1 MTIYQMDKI
10 SLKLN
15 LRYKSLQEGFEW
27 NDIPPFA
34 VITGVNGVGKTQL
47 LEVIKGRSERPDNR
61 GVIPQIDR
69 EITSSRGPEN
79 LIFSENTTQRGLSL
93 NGLIEYVKNGEQR
106 LVTLRNLD
114 QQINVLQNYIN
125 NTQYQQSQTSD
136 NVERLQLE
144 NNIQSWKEQIRNFH
158 NQKLN
163 VNIYAYDE
171 ELKRIACK
179 LDKKVEEL
187 SEDEIRQFAI
197 DNFESLTNVDELT
210 RFVANEN
217 LRYMRRV
224 TYLSETHQREEEDV
238 LVAQERPFQTINRLF
253 RQYGF
258 DYFDMLNPFPYDG
271 KLNGEI
277 RFQGKEGEIVDY
289 DSLSSGEQAIVK
301 FVIWSYGQDFRGNRL
316 NTMVLDEPDAHLH
329 PSMCKM
335 MVEIFSEMSAKKE
348 IGGGG
353 IRIIIT
359 THSPSTVAFTP
370 EGSLFVMQRE
380 ADNKRVIRQTT
391 TEDAVEILS
400 DGIFTFSRAMSNFT
414 LLSSS
419 PKQNLV
425 FVEGKTD
432 VKHFTKAMQVLGYDL
447 DVEFFDMHD
456 ATTLSNFIS
465 CAPARLFNKKSLI
478 ALFDCDRE
486 GNKGYKGNDCDIAGA
501 KVVTSEQSEGRS
513 FCIKILPPDG
523 LEHYC
528 PVEYLYSKDV
538 LVNNNVLTKRNYNEF
553 TNLIG
558 YSTPEES
565 NKLSEEYKNETSLR
579 PFKVN
584 DDRKNTFSETVQQ
597 ISNPALFEGF
607 RHTIELIAAI
617 ISRNA

>member
-1 MTIYQMDKI
+1 MNKI
-10 SLKLN
+10 SLKLTT
-15 LRYKSLQEGFEW
+15 RYKSLQEGFEW
-27 NDIPPFA
+27 KDIPAFA

-61 GVIPQIDR
+61 GIIPQIVR
-69 EITSSRGPEN
+69 EITSSNGPEN
-79 LIFSENTTQRGLSL
+79 LIFSENTTQRGLTL
-93 NGLIEYVKNGEQR
+93 NGLIEYVKSGEQR

-114 QQINVLQNYIN
+114 QQIGALQTYIN
-125 NTQYQQSQTSD
+125 NNQHQLSQITD
-136 NVERLQLE
+136 KIAILQIE
-144 NNIQSWKEQIRNFH
+144 SNIRSWREQIWNLRK
-158 NQKLN
+158 QKLN

-171 ELKRIACK
+171 ELKRIARELEK
-179 LDKKVEEL
+179 EVEEL
-187 SEDEIRQFAI
+187 TEDEIRQFAI

-210 RFVANEN
+210 RFIANEN
-217 LRYMRRV
+217 MRYMRRV
-224 TYLSETHQREEEDV
+224 TYLSETHQREEEDM

-258 DYFDMLNPFPYDG
+258 DYFDMLNPFPHDG

-277 RFQGKEGEIVDY
+277 RFKGKGGEEVNY
-289 DSLSSGEQAIVK
+289 NSLSSGEQAIVQ

-335 MVEIFSEMSAKKE
+335 MVEIFSEMSAKKDF
-348 IGGGG
+348 GGGG

-380 ADNKRVIRQTT
+380 ADNKRVIIPTT
-391 TEDAVEILS
+391 TENAVEILS

-432 VKHFTKAMQVLGYDL
+432 VKHFTRAMQVLGYNL

-456 ATTLSNFIS
+456 ASTLSSFIS

-478 ALFDCDRE
+478 ALYDCDKE
-486 GNKGYKGNDCDIAGA
+486 GEKGYNKGRDYNIAGV
-501 KVVTSEQSEGRS
+501 KVVTSEQCEGKS
-513 FCIKILPPDG
+513 FCIKILPPAG
-523 LEHYC
+523 LEKYC

-538 LVNNNVLTKRNYNEF
+538 LDSNHVLTKRNF
-553 TNLIG
+553 TEYINLMG
-558 YSTPEES
+558 LSTSEDA
-565 NKLSEEYKNETSLR
+565 KALSEEYDNESTLR

-584 DDRKNTFSETVQQ
+584 DDRKNAFSETVQQ
-597 ISNPALFEGF
+597 ISDPTVFEGY
-607 RHTIELIAAI
+607 RPTLDLIDAI
-617 ISRNA
+617 LSR

>member
-1 MTIYQMDKI
+1 MDKI
-10 SLKLN
+10 SLKLTS
-15 LRYKSLQEGFEW
+15 RYKSLQEGFEW
-27 NDIPPFA
+27 NEIPSFA

-47 LEVIKGRSERPDNR
+47 LEVIKGRGERTDNR
-61 GVIPQIDR
+61 GRATQIVR

-79 LIFSENTTQRGLSL
+79 LIFSENTSQRGLSL
-93 NGLIEYVKNGEQR
+93 NGLIEYVQNADQR
-106 LVTLRNLD
+106 LLVIRNLD
-114 QQINVLQNYIN
+114 NDIRNCRNNINIWRQQH
-125 NTQYQQSQTSD
+125 SQATD
-136 NVERLQLE
+136 KVEKLQLE
-144 NNIQSWKEQIRNFH
+144 NSIRSHEEQIRNYQ

-171 ELKRIACK
+171 ELKRIGRM

-187 SEDEIRQFAI
+187 SEDEIRQNAI
-197 DNFESLTNVDELT
+197 DNFESLTTVDELT
-210 RFVANEN
+210 RFIANEN
-217 LRYMRRV
+217 MRYMRRV
-224 TYLSETHQREEEDV
+224 TYLSETHQRKEEDM
-238 LVAQERPFQTINRLF
+238 LVAQERPYQTINRLF

-258 DYFDMLNPFPYDG
+258 DYFNMLNPFPHDG

-277 RFQGKEGEIVDY
+277 RFQGKEDEIVDY
-289 DSLSSGEQAIVK
+289 YSLSSGEQAIVQ

-391 TEDAVEILS
+391 SENAVDILS

-414 LLSSS
+414 QLSSS
-419 PKQNLV
+419 TKHNLV

-432 VKHFTKAMQVLGYDL
+432 VKHYTKAIQVLGYDL
-447 DVEFFDMHD
+447 DVQFFDMHD
-456 ATTLSNFIS
+456 ASTLSSFIS

-478 ALFDCDRE
+478 AIFDCDKE
-486 GNKGYKGNDCDIAGA
+486 GDDGYNKGKDCDIARV
-501 KVVTSEQSEGRS
+501 KVVTSEQCEGKS
-513 FCIKILPPDG
+513 FRIKILPPTG
-523 LEHYC
+523 LEKYC
-528 PVEYLYSKDV
+528 PVEFLYPKEV
-538 LVNNNVLTKRNYNEF
+538 LVENNVITKRNIKEF

-558 YSTPEES
+558 FSSTEEM
-565 NKLSEEYKNETSLR
+565 NELSDEFDNETSLR

-584 DDRKNTFSETVQQ
+584 DDRKNTFSETVQH
-597 ISNPALFEGF
+597 ISDPAVFEGF
-607 RHTIELIAAI
+607 RPTIELIFAV
-617 ISRNA
+617 ISR

>member
-1 MTIYQMDKI
+1 MDNI
-10 SLKLN
+10 SLKLTY
-15 LRYKSLQEGFEW
+15 RYKSLQEGFEW
-27 NDIPPFA
+27 KDIPPFA

-47 LEVIKGRSERPDNR
+47 LEVVKGRSERTDNR
-61 GVIPQIDR
+61 GRAIQIVR
-69 EITSSRGPEN
+69 EIASSRGPEN
-79 LIFSENTTQRGLSL
+79 LIFSENTSQRGLSL
-93 NGLIEYVKNGEQR
+93 NGLIEYVQNADQR
-106 LVTLRNLD
+106 LLVIRNLD
-114 QQINVLQNYIN
+114 NDIRNCRNNIN
-125 NTQYQQSQTSD
+125 NWRQQYSQATD
-136 NVERLQLE
+136 KVEKLQLE
-144 NNIQSWKEQIRNFH
+144 NSIKSHEEQIRNYQ

-171 ELKRIACK
+171 ELKRIARK
-179 LDKKVEEL
+179 LEKKVEEL
-187 SEDEIRQFAI
+187 TEDEIRQFAI
-197 DNFESLTNVDELT
+197 DNFESLTTVDELT
-210 RFVANEN
+210 RFLSNEN
-217 LRYMRRV
+217 LRYMRRI
-224 TYLSETHQREEEDV
+224 TYLVETHRREEADM
-238 LVAQERPFQTINRLF
+238 LAAQERPYQTINRIF

-258 DYFDMLNPFPYDG
+258 DYFDMLNPFPNNG

-277 RFQGKEGEIVDY
+277 RFKGKEGEEVDY
-289 DSLSSGEQAIVK
+289 NSLSSGEQVIVQ

-348 IGGGG
+348 VGGGG

-391 TEDAVEILS
+391 TENAVEILS

-419 PKQNLV
+419 SKQNLV

-432 VKHFTKAMQVLGYDL
+432 VKHFTRAMQVLGYNL
-447 DVEFFDMHD
+447 DVDFFDMHN
-456 ATTLSNFIS
+456 ASSLSSFIS

-478 ALFDCDRE
+478 ALYDCDKE
-486 GNKGYKGNDCDIAGA
+486 GDKGYNKGRDCDISGV
-501 KVVTSEQSEGRS
+501 KVVTSEQCEGKS
-513 FCIKILPPDG
+513 FCIKILPPAG
-523 LEHYC
+523 LEKYC

-538 LVNNNVLTKRNYNEF
+538 LDSNHVLTKRNF
-553 TNLIG
+553 TEYINLMG
-558 YSTPEES
+558 LLTSEDAKT
-565 NKLSEEYKNETSLR
+565 LSEEYDNESTLR

-597 ISNPALFEGF
+597 ISDPSVFEGF
-607 RHTIELIAAI
+607 RPTIDLIDAI
-617 ISRNA
+617 ISR

>member
-1 MTIYQMDKI
+1 MNKI
-10 SLKLN
+10 SLKLTT
-15 LRYKSLQEGFEW
+15 RYKSLQEGFEW
-27 NDIPPFA
+27 KDIPTFA

-61 GVIPQIDR
+61 GIIPQIVR
-69 EITSSRGPEN
+69 EITSSNGPEN
-79 LIFSENTTQRGLSL
+79 LIFSENTTQRGLTL
-93 NGLIEYVKNGEQR
+93 NGLIEYVKSGEQR

-114 QQINVLQNYIN
+114 QQIGAFQTHIN
-125 NTQYQQSQTSD
+125 NNQHQLSQITD
-136 NVERLQLE
+136 KIAILQIE
-144 NNIQSWKEQIRNFH
+144 SNIRSWREQIWNLRE
-158 NQKLN
+158 QKLN

-171 ELKRIACK
+171 ELKRIARE
-179 LDKKVEEL
+179 LEKKVEEL
-187 SEDEIRQFAI
+187 TEDEIRQFAI

-210 RFVANEN
+210 RFIANEN
-217 LRYMRRV
+217 MRYMRRV
-224 TYLSETHQREEEDV
+224 TYLSETHQREEEDM

-258 DYFDMLNPFPYDG
+258 DYFDMLNPFPHDG

-277 RFQGKEGEIVDY
+277 RFKGKGGEEVDY
-289 DSLSSGEQAIVK
+289 NSLSSGEQAIVQ

-335 MVEIFSEMSAKKE
+335 MVEIFSEMSAKKDV
-348 IGGGG
+348 GGGG

-380 ADNKRVIRQTT
+380 ADNKRVIIPTT
-391 TEDAVEILS
+391 TENAVEILS

-432 VKHFTKAMQVLGYDL
+432 VKHFTRAMQVLGYNL

-456 ATTLSNFIS
+456 ASTLSSFIS

-478 ALFDCDRE
+478 ALYDCDKE
-486 GNKGYKGNDCDIAGA
+486 GEKGYNKGRDFDIAGV
-501 KVVTSEQSEGRS
+501 KVVTSEQCEGKS
-513 FCIKILPPDG
+513 FCIKILPPAG
-523 LEHYC
+523 LEKYC

-538 LVNNNVLTKRNYNEF
+538 LDSNHVLTKRNF
-553 TNLIG
+553 TEYINLMEL
-558 YSTPEES
+558 STSEDA
-565 NKLSEEYKNETSLR
+565 KALSEEYDNESTLR

-584 DDRKNTFSETVQQ
+584 DDRKNAFSETVQQ
-597 ISNPALFEGF
+597 ISDPTVFEGY
-607 RHTIELIAAI
+607 RPTLDLIDAI
-617 ISRNA
+617 LSR

>member
-1 MTIYQMDKI
+1 MNKI
-10 SLKLN
+10 SLKLTT
-15 LRYKSLQEGFEW
+15 RYKSLQEGFEW
-27 NDIPPFA
+27 KDIPTFA

-61 GVIPQIDR
+61 GIIPQIVR
-69 EITSSRGPEN
+69 EITSSNGPEN
-79 LIFSENTTQRGLSL
+79 LIFSENTTQRGLTL
-93 NGLIEYVKNGEQR
+93 NGLIEYVKSGEQR

-114 QQINVLQNYIN
+114 QQIGALQTYIN
-125 NTQYQQSQTSD
+125 NNQHQLSQITD
-136 NVERLQLE
+136 KIAILQIE
-144 NNIQSWKEQIRNFH
+144 SNIRSWREQIWNLRE
-158 NQKLN
+158 QKLN

-171 ELKRIACK
+171 ELKRIARELEK
-179 LDKKVEEL
+179 EVEEL
-187 SEDEIRQFAI
+187 TEDEIRQFAI

-210 RFVANEN
+210 RFIANEN
-217 LRYMRRV
+217 MRYMRRV
-224 TYLSETHQREEEDV
+224 TYLSETHQREEEDM

-258 DYFDMLNPFPYDG
+258 DYFDMLNPFPHDG
-271 KLNGEI
+271 KFNGEI
-277 RFQGKEGEIVDY
+277 RFKGKGGEEVDY
-289 DSLSSGEQAIVK
+289 NSLSSGEQAIVQ

-335 MVEIFSEMSAKKE
+335 MVEIFSEMSAKKDV
-348 IGGGG
+348 GGGG

-380 ADNKRVIRQTT
+380 ADNKRVIIPTT
-391 TEDAVEILS
+391 TENAVEILS

-432 VKHFTKAMQVLGYDL
+432 VKHFTRAMQVLGYNL

-456 ATTLSNFIS
+456 ASTLSSFIS

-478 ALFDCDRE
+478 ALYDCDKE
-486 GNKGYKGNDCDIAGA
+486 GEKGYNKGRDYNIAGV
-501 KVVTSEQSEGRS
+501 KVVTSEQCEGKS
-513 FCIKILPPDG
+513 FCIKILPPAG
-523 LEHYC
+523 LEKYC

-538 LVNNNVLTKRNYNEF
+538 LDSNHVLTKRNF
-553 TNLIG
+553 TEYINLMG
-558 YSTPEES
+558 LSTSEDA
-565 NKLSEEYKNETSLR
+565 KALSEEYDNESTLR

-584 DDRKNTFSETVQQ
+584 DDRKNAFSETVQQ
-597 ISNPALFEGF
+597 ISDPIVFEGY
-607 RHTIELIAAI
+607 RPTLDLIDAI
-617 ISRNA
+617 LSR

>member
-1 MTIYQMDKI
+1 MDKI

-15 LRYKSLQEGFEW
+15 QRYKSLQEGFEW
-27 NDIPPFA
+27 NDIPSFA
-34 VITGVNGVGKTQL
+34 VITGINGVGKTQL
-47 LEVIKGRSERPDNR
+47 LEVIKGRSERTDNR
-61 GVIPQIDR
+61 GRAIQIVR
-69 EITSSRGPEN
+69 EIASSRGPEN
-79 LIFSENTTQRGLSL
+79 LIFSENTSQRGLSL
-93 NGLIEYVKNGEQR
+93 NGLIEYVQNADQR
-106 LVTLRNLD
+106 LLVIRNLD
-114 QQINVLQNYIN
+114 NDIRNCRNNIN
-125 NTQYQQSQTSD
+125 NWRQQYSQATD
-136 NVERLQLE
+136 KVEKLQLE
-144 NNIQSWKEQIRNFH
+144 NSIKSHEEQIRNYQ

-171 ELKRIACK
+171 ELKRIARK
-179 LDKKVEEL
+179 LEKKVEEL
-187 SEDEIRQFAI
+187 TEDEIRQFAI
-197 DNFESLTNVDELT
+197 DNFESLTTVDELT
-210 RFVANEN
+210 RFLSNEN
-217 LRYMRRV
+217 LRYMRRI
-224 TYLSETHQREEEDV
+224 TYLVETHRREEADM
-238 LVAQERPFQTINRLF
+238 LAAQERPYQTINRIF

-258 DYFDMLNPFPYDG
+258 DYFDMLNPFPNNG

-277 RFQGKEGEIVDY
+277 RFKGKEGEEVDY
-289 DSLSSGEQAIVK
+289 NSLSSGEQAIVQ

-348 IGGGG
+348 VGGGG

-391 TEDAVEILS
+391 TENAVEILS

-419 PKQNLV
+419 SKQNLV

-432 VKHFTKAMQVLGYDL
+432 VKHFTRAMQVLGYNL
-447 DVEFFDMHD
+447 DVDFFDMHD
-456 ATTLSNFIS
+456 ASTLSSFIG
-465 CAPARLFNKKSLI
+465 CAPARLFNKKTLI

-486 GNKGYKGNDCDIAGA
+486 GEKGFKGKDCGIDGV
-501 KVVTSEQSEGRS
+501 KEVMSEQCEGKS
-513 FCIKILPPDG
+513 FCIKILPPAG
-523 LEHYC
+523 LKKYC
-528 PVEYLYSKDV
+528 PVEYLYSKEV
-538 LVNNNVLTKRNYNEF
+538 LDNNNVLKKRNINEF

-558 YSTPEES
+558 FSSAEEM
-565 NKLSEEYKNETSLR
+565 NELSEEFKNETTLR

-584 DDRKNTFSETVQQ
+584 EDSKNTFSDAVQH
-597 ISNPALFEGF
+597 ISDPAVFEGF
-607 RHTIELIAAI
+607 RPTIDLIDAI
-617 ISRNA
+617 ISR

>member
-1 MTIYQMDKI
+1 MDNI
-10 SLKLN
+10 SLKLTT
-15 LRYKSLQEGFEW
+15 RYKSLQEGFEW
-27 NDIPPFA
+27 KDIPTFA

-61 GVIPQIDR
+61 GIIPQIVR
-69 EITSSRGPEN
+69 EITSSNGPEN
-79 LIFSENTTQRGLSL
+79 LIFSENTTQRGLTL
-93 NGLIEYVKNGEQR
+93 NGLIEYVKRGEQR

-114 QQINVLQNYIN
+114 QQIGAFQTHIN
-125 NTQYQQSQTSD
+125 NNQHQLSQITD
-136 NVERLQLE
+136 KIAILQIE
-144 NNIQSWKEQIRNFH
+144 SNIRSWREQIWNLRE
-158 NQKLN
+158 QKLN

-171 ELKRIACK
+171 ELKRIARELEK
-179 LDKKVEEL
+179 EVEEL
-187 SEDEIRQFAI
+187 TEDEIRQFAI

-210 RFVANEN
+210 RFIANEN
-217 LRYMRRV
+217 MRYMRRV
-224 TYLSETHQREEEDV
+224 TYLSETHQREEEDM

-258 DYFDMLNPFPYDG
+258 DYFDMLNPFPHDG

-277 RFQGKEGEIVDY
+277 RFKGKGGEEVDY
-289 DSLSSGEQAIVK
+289 NSLSSGEQAIVQ

-335 MVEIFSEMSAKKE
+335 MVEIFSEMSAKKDV
-348 IGGGG
+348 GGGG

-370 EGSLFVMQRE
+370 EGALFVMQRE
-380 ADNKRVIRQTT
+380 ADNKRVIIPTT
-391 TEDAVEILS
+391 TENAVEILS

-432 VKHFTKAMQVLGYDL
+432 VKHFTRAMQVLGYNL

-456 ATTLSNFIS
+456 ASTLSSFIS

-478 ALFDCDRE
+478 ALYDCDKE
-486 GNKGYKGNDCDIAGA
+486 GEKGYNKGRDYDIAGV
-501 KVVTSEQSEGRS
+501 KVVTSEQCEGKS
-513 FCIKILPPDG
+513 FCIKILPPAG
-523 LEHYC
+523 LEKYC

-538 LVNNNVLTKRNYNEF
+538 LDSNHVLTKRNF
-553 TNLIG
+553 TEYINLMG
-558 YSTPEES
+558 LSTSEDA
-565 NKLSEEYKNETSLR
+565 KALSEEYDNESTLR

-584 DDRKNTFSETVQQ
+584 DDRKNAFSETVQQ
-597 ISNPALFEGF
+597 ISDPTVFEGY
-607 RHTIELIAAI
+607 RPTLDLIDAI
-617 ISRNA
+617 ISR

>member
-1 MTIYQMDKI
+1 MNSI
-10 SLKLN
+10 SVKLPT
-15 LRYKSLQEGFEW
+15 RYKSLQPGFEW
-27 NDIPPFA
+27 KDIPSFA

-47 LEVIKGRSERPDNR
+47 LEVIKGRSERTDNR
-61 GVIPQIDR
+61 GRIIQIVR
-69 EITSSRGPEN
+69 EISSSRGPEK
-79 LIFSENTTQRGLSL
+79 LIFSENTSQRGLSL
-93 NGLIEYVKNGEQR
+93 NGLIEYVRNVDQR
-106 LVTLRNLD
+106 LLMIRNLD
-114 QQINVLQNYIN
+114 NDIRNYRNSINSWRQQL
-125 NTQYQQSQTSD
+125 SQVTD
-136 NVERLQLE
+136 KVTRLQLE
-144 NNIQSWKEQIRNFH
+144 NNIRSNEEQIRFF
-158 NQKLN
+158 QDQRLN

-171 ELKRIACK
+171 ELARIGLK
-179 LDKKVEEL
+179 LGKKVEEL
-187 SEDEIRQFAI
+187 TEDEIRQFAI
-197 DNFESLTNVDELT
+197 DNFESLTTVDELT
-210 RFVANEN
+210 RFLTNEN
-217 LRYMRRV
+217 QRYMSRI
-224 TYLSETHQREEEDV
+224 TYLVETHQTEEAN
-238 LVAQERPFQTINRLF
+238 LLAAQERPYQTINRIF

-258 DYFDMLNPFPYDG
+258 DYFDMLNPFPING
-271 KLNGEI
+271 KLKGEI
-277 RFQGKEGEIVDY
+277 RFKGKEGEEVDY
-289 DSLSSGEQAIVK
+289 NSLSSGEQAIVQ

-335 MVEIFSEMSAKKE
+335 MVEIFSEMSSNKE
-348 IGGGG
+348 TGGGG

-380 ADNKRVIRQTT
+380 ADNKRVVRQTT
-391 TEDAVEILS
+391 SEKAVEILS

-432 VKHFTKAMQVLGYDL
+432 VRHFKKAMQVLGYNL

-486 GNKGYKGNDCDIAGA
+486 GNKGYKGDDCGIVGV

-523 LEHYC
+523 LEKYC

-538 LVNNNVLTKRNYNEF
+538 LTNNKVLTKRNINEF

-558 YSTPEES
+558 FQSVDEMK
-565 NKLSEEYKNETSLR
+565 KLSEEFDNETSLR

-584 DDRKNTFSETVQQ
+584 DDRKNSFSEEIQQ
-597 ISNPALFEGF
+597 IDDPEVFMGF
-607 RHTIELIAAI
+607 KETIDLIASI
-617 ISRNA
+617 VSR

>member
-1 MTIYQMDKI
+1 M
-10 SLKLN
+10 
-15 LRYKSLQEGFEW
+15 
-27 NDIPPFA
+27 
-34 VITGVNGVGKTQL
+34 
-47 LEVIKGRSERPDNR
+47 
-61 GVIPQIDR
+61 
-69 EITSSRGPEN
+69 
-79 LIFSENTTQRGLSL
+79 
-93 NGLIEYVKNGEQR
+93 
-106 LVTLRNLD
+106 
-114 QQINVLQNYIN
+114 
-125 NTQYQQSQTSD
+125 
-136 NVERLQLE
+136 
-144 NNIQSWKEQIRNFH
+144 
-158 NQKLN
+158 
-163 VNIYAYDE
+163 
-171 ELKRIACK
+171 
-179 LDKKVEEL
+179 DKKVEEL

-210 RFVANEN
+210 RFIANEN
-217 LRYMRRV
+217 MRYMRRL
-224 TYLSETHQREEEDV
+224 TYLSETHQREEEDM

-289 DSLSSGEQAIVK
+289 NSLSSGEQAIVQ

-335 MVEIFSEMSAKKE
+335 MVEIFSEMSAKKDV
-348 IGGGG
+348 GGGG

-380 ADNKRVIRQTT
+380 ADNKRVIIPTT
-391 TEDAVEILS
+391 TENAVEILS

-432 VKHFTKAMQVLGYDL
+432 VKHFTRAMQVLGYNL

-456 ATTLSNFIS
+456 ASTLSSFIS

-478 ALFDCDRE
+478 ALYDCDKE
-486 GNKGYKGNDCDIAGA
+486 GEKGYNKGRDFDIAGV
-501 KVVTSEQSEGRS
+501 KVVTSEQCEGKS
-513 FCIKILPPDG
+513 FCIKILPPAG
-523 LEHYC
+523 LEKYC

-538 LVNNNVLTKRNYNEF
+538 LDSNHVLTKRNF
-553 TNLIG
+553 TEYINLMG
-558 YSTPEES
+558 LSTSEDA
-565 NKLSEEYKNETSLR
+565 KALSEEYDNESTLR

-584 DDRKNTFSETVQQ
+584 DDRKNAFSETVQQ
-597 ISNPALFEGF
+597 ISDPTVFEGY
-607 RHTIELIAAI
+607 RPTLDLIDAI
-617 ISRNA
+617 LSR

>member
-1 MTIYQMDKI
+1 MT
-10 SLKLN
+10 
-15 LRYKSLQEGFEW
+15 
-27 NDIPPFA
+27 
-34 VITGVNGVGKTQL
+34 
-47 LEVIKGRSERPDNR
+47 
-61 GVIPQIDR
+61 
-69 EITSSRGPEN
+69 
-79 LIFSENTTQRGLSL
+79 
-93 NGLIEYVKNGEQR
+93 
-106 LVTLRNLD
+106 
-114 QQINVLQNYIN
+114 
-125 NTQYQQSQTSD
+125 
-136 NVERLQLE
+136 
-144 NNIQSWKEQIRNFH
+144 
-158 NQKLN
+158 
-163 VNIYAYDE
+163 
-171 ELKRIACK
+171 
-179 LDKKVEEL
+179 
-187 SEDEIRQFAI
+187 EDEIRQFAI
-197 DNFESLTNVDELT
+197 DNFESLTTVDELT
-210 RFVANEN
+210 RFLSNEN
-217 LRYMRRV
+217 QRYMRRI
-224 TYLSETHQREEEDV
+224 TYLIESHRREEADM
-238 LVAQERPFQTINRLF
+238 LAAQERPYQTINRIF

-258 DYFDMLNPFPYDG
+258 DYFDMLNPFPING

-277 RFQGKEGEIVDY
+277 RFKGKEGEEVDY
-289 DSLSSGEQAIVK
+289 NSLSSGEQAIVQ

-380 ADNKRVIRQTT
+380 ADNKRSIRPTT
-391 TEDAVEILS
+391 SKEAVEILS

-419 PKQNLV
+419 HKQNFV

-432 VKHFTKAMQVLGYDL
+432 VKHFTRAMQVLGYNL

-456 ATTLSNFIS
+456 ASTLSSFIS

-478 ALFDCDRE
+478 ALFDCDKE
-486 GNKGYKGNDCDIAGA
+486 GNKGYKGSDCNIVGV

-513 FCIKILPPDG
+513 FCMKILPPVG

-553 TNLIG
+553 TNMIG

-565 NKLSEEYKNETSLR
+565 NQLSEEYKNETSLR

-584 DDRKNTFSETVQQ
+584 DDRKNIFSEAVQK
-597 ISNPALFEGF
+597 ISDPAVFESF
-607 RHTIELIAAI
+607 RPTIELIAAI
-617 ISRNA
+617 VSR

>member
-1 MTIYQMDKI
+1 MDNI
-10 SLKLN
+10 SLKLTY
-15 LRYKSLQEGFEW
+15 RYKSLQEGFEW
-27 NDIPPFA
+27 KNIPPFA

-47 LEVIKGRSERPDNR
+47 LEVVKGRSERTDNR
-61 GVIPQIDR
+61 GRAIQIVR
-69 EITSSRGPEN
+69 EIASSRGPEN
-79 LIFSENTTQRGLSL
+79 LIFSENTSQRGLSL
-93 NGLIEYVKNGEQR
+93 NGLIEYVQNADQR
-106 LVTLRNLD
+106 LLVIRNLD
-114 QQINVLQNYIN
+114 NDIRNCRNNIN
-125 NTQYQQSQTSD
+125 NWRQQYSQATD
-136 NVERLQLE
+136 KVEKLQLE
-144 NNIQSWKEQIRNFH
+144 NSIKSHEEQIRNYQ

-171 ELKRIACK
+171 ELKRIARK
-179 LDKKVEEL
+179 LEKKVEEL
-187 SEDEIRQFAI
+187 TEDEIRQFAI
-197 DNFESLTNVDELT
+197 DNFESLTTVDELT
-210 RFVANEN
+210 RFLLNEN
-217 LRYMRRV
+217 LRYMRRI
-224 TYLSETHQREEEDV
+224 TYLVETHRREEADM
-238 LVAQERPFQTINRLF
+238 LAAQERPYQTINRIF

-258 DYFDMLNPFPYDG
+258 DYFDMLNPFPNNG

-277 RFQGKEGEIVDY
+277 RFKGKEGEEVDY
-289 DSLSSGEQAIVK
+289 NSLSSGEQAIVQ

-348 IGGGG
+348 VGGGG

-391 TEDAVEILS
+391 TENAVEILS

-419 PKQNLV
+419 SKQNLV

-432 VKHFTKAMQVLGYDL
+432 VKHFTRAMQVLGHNL
-447 DVEFFDMHD
+447 DVDFFDMHN
-456 ATTLSNFIS
+456 ASSLSSFIS

-478 ALFDCDRE
+478 ALYDCDKE
-486 GNKGYKGNDCDIAGA
+486 GDKGYNKGRDCDISGV
-501 KVVTSEQSEGRS
+501 KVVTSEQCEGKS
-513 FCIKILPPDG
+513 FCIKILPPAG
-523 LEHYC
+523 LEKYC

-538 LVNNNVLTKRNYNEF
+538 LDSNHVLTKRNF
-553 TNLIG
+553 TEYINLMG
-558 YSTPEES
+558 LSTSEDA
-565 NKLSEEYKNETSLR
+565 KTLSEEYDNESTLR

-597 ISNPALFEGF
+597 ISDPSVFEGF
-607 RHTIELIAAI
+607 RPTIDLIDAI
-617 ISRNA
+617 ISR

>member
-1 MTIYQMDKI
+1 MNKI
-10 SLKLN
+10 SLKLSS
-15 LRYKSLQEGFEW
+15 RYKSLQQGFEW
-27 NDIPPFA
+27 NDIPAFA

-47 LEVIKGRSERPDNR
+47 LEVIKGWSERPDSR
-61 GVIPQIDR
+61 GVIPQIVR
-69 EITSSRGPEN
+69 EITSYSGPEN

-93 NGLIEYVKNGEQR
+93 NGLVDYVKNGEQR
-106 LVTLRNLD
+106 LVTIRNID
-114 QQINVLQNYIN
+114 QQISRYKNPIAQWQHQCSE
-125 NTQYQQSQTSD
+125 TTD
-136 NVERLQLE
+136 KVERLQLE
-144 NNIQSWKEQIRNFH
+144 NNIRSHEEQIRNLQ

-171 ELKRIACK
+171 ELKRIARK

-210 RFVANEN
+210 RFIANEN
-217 LRYMRRV
+217 MRYMRRL
-224 TYLSETHQREEEDV
+224 TYLSETHQREEEDM

-289 DSLSSGEQAIVK
+289 NSLSSGEQAIVQ

-335 MVEIFSEMSAKKE
+335 MVEIFSEMSTKKD

-391 TEDAVEILS
+391 SEDAVDILS

-414 LLSSS
+414 QLSSS
-419 PKQNLV
+419 TKHNLV

-432 VKHFTKAMQVLGYDL
+432 VKHFTKAMHVLGYDL

-456 ATTLSNFIS
+456 ATTLANFIS

-486 GNKGYKGNDCDIAGA
+486 GNKGYRGNDCDIAGA

-513 FCIKILPPDG
+513 FCIKILPPVG
-523 LEHYC
+523 LEYYC

-565 NKLSEEYKNETSLR
+565 NQLSEEYKNETSLR

-584 DDRKNTFSETVQQ
+584 DDRKNIFSETVLQ
-597 ISNPALFEGF
+597 ISDPEVFHGF
-607 RHTIELIAAI
+607 KPTIDLIASI
-617 ISRNA
+617 ISR

>member
-1 MTIYQMDKI
+1 MENI
-10 SLKLN
+10 SLKLST
-15 LRYKSLQEGFEW
+15 RYKSLQGGFEW
-27 NDIPPFA
+27 NEIPPFA

-47 LEVIKGRSERPDNR
+47 LEVIKGRSEKTDRHGR
-61 GVIPQIDR
+61 AIPIVR
-69 EITSSRGPEN
+69 EITSPSGPES
-79 LIFSENTTQRGLSL
+79 LIFSENTAQRGLSL
-93 NGLIEYVKNGEQR
+93 NGLIEYVQNADQR
-106 LVTLRNLD
+106 QLTIRNLD
-114 QQINVLQNYIN
+114 NDIRNCRNNINSWRQQY
-125 NTQYQQSQTSD
+125 SQTTEK
-136 NVERLQLE
+136 VERLQLE
-144 NNIQSWKEQIRNFH
+144 NNIRSNEDQIRNLQ
-158 NQKLN
+158 NQKLS
-163 VNIYAYDE
+163 VNIFAYDE
-171 ELKRIACK
+171 ELRRISRL

-187 SEDEIRQFAI
+187 SEDEIRQNAI
-197 DNFESLTNVDELT
+197 DNFESLTSVDELT
-210 RFVANEN
+210 RFLSNEN
-217 LRYMRRV
+217 QRYMKRV
-224 TYLSETHQREEEDV
+224 TYLTETHKTAEAEQ
-238 LVAQERPFQTINRLF
+238 LVSQERPYQTINRIF

-258 DYFDMLNPFPYDG
+258 DYFDMLNPFPIDG

-277 RFQGKEGEIVDY
+277 RFKGKGDEIVDY
-289 DSLSSGEQAIVK
+289 NSLSSGEQAIVQ

-380 ADNKRVIRQTT
+380 ADNKRFIRLTT

-414 LLSSS
+414 QLSSS
-419 PKQNLV
+419 SKQNLV

-432 VKHFTKAMQVLGYDL
+432 VKHFEKAMKVLGYNL

-456 ATTLSNFIS
+456 ASTLSSFIC
-465 CAPARLFNKKSLI
+465 CAPSRLLNKKSFI
-478 ALFDCDRE
+478 AIFDCDKE
-486 GNKGYKGNDCDIAGA
+486 GDKGYNKGRDCDIAGV
-501 KVVTSEQSEGRS
+501 KVVTSEQCEGKS
-513 FCIKILPPDG
+513 FCIKILPPAG
-523 LEHYC
+523 LEKYC

-538 LVNNNVLTKRNYNEF
+538 LVSNNVLTKRNYTEF

-558 YSTPEES
+558 FSTPEES
-565 NKLSEEYKNETSLR
+565 TVLSEEYKNESSLR

-584 DDRKNTFSETVQQ
+584 DDKKNTFSETVQQ
-597 ISNPALFEGF
+597 MSDPAVFEGF
-607 RHTIELIAAI
+607 RPTIELIVSI
-617 ISRNA
+617 ISRE

>member
-1 MTIYQMDKI
+1 MDNI
-10 SLKLN
+10 SLKLTY
-15 LRYKSLQEGFEW
+15 RYKSLQEGFEW
-27 NDIPPFA
+27 KDIPPFA

-61 GVIPQIDR
+61 GIIPQIVR
-69 EITSSRGPEN
+69 EITSSNGPEN
-79 LIFSENTTQRGLSL
+79 LIFSENTTQRGLTL
-93 NGLIEYVKNGEQR
+93 NGLIEYVKSGEQR

-114 QQINVLQNYIN
+114 QQIGALQTHIN
-125 NTQYQQSQTSD
+125 NNQHQLSQITD
-136 NVERLQLE
+136 KIAILQIE
-144 NNIQSWKEQIRNFH
+144 SNIRSWREQIWNLRE
-158 NQKLN
+158 QKLN

-171 ELKRIACK
+171 ELKRIARE
-179 LDKKVEEL
+179 LEKKVEEL
-187 SEDEIRQFAI
+187 TEDEIRQFAV

-210 RFVANEN
+210 RFIANEN
-217 LRYMRRV
+217 MRYMRRV
-224 TYLSETHQREEEDV
+224 TYLSETHQRQEEDM

-258 DYFDMLNPFPYDG
+258 GNFDMLNPFPHDG

-289 DSLSSGEQAIVK
+289 NSLSSGEQAIVQ

-335 MVEIFSEMSAKKE
+335 MVEIFMEMSAKKE

-370 EGSLFVMQRE
+370 EESLFVMQRE
-380 ADNKRVIRQTT
+380 ADNKREIRRATS
-391 TEDAVEILS
+391 ESAVEILS
-400 DGIFTFSRAMSNFT
+400 DGIFTFSRAMSHFT
-414 LLSSS
+414 QLSAS

-432 VKHFTKAMQVLGYDL
+432 VRHFTKAMQMLGYNL

-456 ATTLSNFIS
+456 ATTLSNFIN
-465 CAPARLFNKKSLI
+465 CTPARLFNKKSLI

-486 GNKGYKGNDCDIAGA
+486 GDKGYKGRDCNIPGA
-501 KVVTSEQSEGRS
+501 RVVTSEQCEGKS
-513 FCIKILPPDG
+513 FCIKILPPEG
-523 LEHYC
+523 LERYC

-538 LVNNNVLTKRNYNEF
+538 LDNNNVLVKRNINEF

-558 YSTPEES
+558 FSSPEEMTR
-565 NKLSEEYKNETSLR
+565 LSEEWQNETSLR

-584 DDRKNTFSETVQQ
+584 DDRKNIFSETVQNL
-597 ISNPALFEGF
+597 SDSEVFKGF
-607 RHTIELIAAI
+607 KPTIDLIASI
-617 ISRNA
+617 IDR

>member
-1 MTIYQMDKI
+1 MDTI
-10 SLKLN
+10 SLKLTY
-15 LRYKSLQEGFEW
+15 RYKSLQEGFEW
-27 NDIPPFA
+27 NDIPAFA

-47 LEVIKGRSERPDNR
+47 LEVIKGRSESPGTHGRSH
-61 GVIPQIDR
+61 QIVR

-79 LIFSENTTQRGLSL
+79 LIFSENTSQRGLSL
-93 NGLIEYVKNGEQR
+93 NGLIEYVQNSDQR

-114 QQINVLQNYIN
+114 QYIRNCQNNINSWRQQY
-125 NTQYQQSQTSD
+125 TQTTD
-136 NVERLQLE
+136 KVARLQLE
-144 NNIQSWKEQIRNFH
+144 NNIRSHQDEIRSYQNE
-158 NQKLN
+158 KLN
-163 VNIYAYDE
+163 VCIYAYDE
-171 ELKRIACK
+171 ELKRIARK
-179 LDKKVEEL
+179 LGKKVEEL
-187 SEDEIRQFAI
+187 SEDEIRLFAI
-197 DNFESLTNVDELT
+197 DNFESLTTVDELT
-210 RFVANEN
+210 RFLSNEN
-217 LRYMRRV
+217 QRYMRRI
-224 TYLSETHQREEEDV
+224 TYLTETHQREEAE
-238 LVAQERPFQTINRLF
+238 LLASQERPYQTINRIF

-258 DYFDMLNPFPYDG
+258 DYFDMLNPFPVDG
-271 KLNGEI
+271 KLNGDI
-277 RFQGKEGEIVDY
+277 RFKGKGGEIVDY
-289 DSLSSGEQAIVK
+289 NSLSSGERAIVQ

-380 ADNKRVIRQTT
+380 ADNKRVIRPTT
-391 TEDAVEILS
+391 SEDAVEILS

-432 VKHFTKAMQVLGYDL
+432 VKHFTKAMQMLGYNL

-456 ATTLSNFIS
+456 ATTLSNFIR
-465 CAPARLFNKKSLI
+465 CTPARLFNKNSLI
-478 ALFDCDRE
+478 ALFDCDTE
-486 GNKGYKGNDCDIAGA
+486 GNKGFKGNDCNIAGV
-501 KVVTSEQSEGRS
+501 KVVTSEQSEGKS
-513 FCIKILPPDG
+513 FCIKILPPAG
-523 LEHYC
+523 LEKYC

-538 LVNNNVLTKRNYNEF
+538 LDSNKVLTKRNYTDF

-558 YSTPEES
+558 FSTPEES
-565 NKLSEEYKNETSLR
+565 DALSEEFKNETTLR

-584 DDRKNTFSETVQQ
+584 DDQKNTFSEAVQQ
-597 ISNPALFEGF
+597 ISDPQVFKGF
-607 RHTIELIAAI
+607 KSTIDLIAAI
-617 ISRNA
+617 ITR

>member
-1 MTIYQMDKI
+1 M
-10 SLKLN
+10 
-15 LRYKSLQEGFEW
+15 QEGFEW
-27 NDIPPFA
+27 SDIPPFA

-47 LEVIKGRSERPDNR
+47 LEVIKGRSERPDSR
-61 GVIPQIDR
+61 GIIPQIDR
-69 EITSSRGPEN
+69 EIISSSGPEN
-79 LIFSENTTQRGLSL
+79 LIFSENTSQRGLSL
-93 NGLIEYVKNGEQR
+93 NGLIEYVKNSDQR
-106 LVTLRNLD
+106 LVELRNLEQQVRDYQGYIKSSLD
-114 QQINVLQNYIN
+114 QR
-125 NTQYQQSQTSD
+125 SQTSD
-136 NVERLQLE
+136 KVEQLQLD
-144 NNIQSWKEQIRNFH
+144 NNIRSYKNQIRNFQ

-171 ELKRIACK
+171 ELKRIGRK

-187 SEDEIRQFAI
+187 SEAEIRQFAI
-197 DNFESLTNVDELT
+197 DNFESLTTVDELT
-210 RFVANEN
+210 RFIANEN
-217 LRYMRRV
+217 MRYMKRV
-224 TYLSETHQREEEDV
+224 TYLSETHQREEEDMV
-238 LVAQERPFQTINRLF
+238 VAQERPYQTINRLF

-258 DYFDMLNPFPYDG
+258 DYFDMLNPFPHDS

-277 RFQGKEGEIVDY
+277 CFQGKEGEIVDY
-289 DSLSSGEQAIVK
+289 YSLSSGEQAIVQ

-353 IRIIIT
+353 IRIILT

-370 EGSLFVMQRE
+370 EGSLFVMQRD

-391 TEDAVEILS
+391 SEDAVEILS

-419 PKQNLV
+419 SKSNLV

-432 VKHFTKAMQVLGYDL
+432 VKHFTKAMQMLGYDL

-486 GNKGYKGNDCDIAGA
+486 GNKGYKGNDCAIAGA
-501 KVVTSEQSEGRS
+501 KVVTSEQSEGKS
-513 FCIKILPPDG
+513 FCIKILPPAG
-523 LEHYC
+523 LENYC

-538 LVNNNVLTKRNYNEF
+538 LTNNNVLTKRNINEF

-558 YSTPEES
+558 FSSAEEMK
-565 NKLSEEYKNETSLR
+565 KLSEEFDNEITLR

-584 DDRKNTFSETVQQ
+584 DDRKNIFSEAVQQ
-597 ISNPALFEGF
+597 ISDPSVFEGF
-607 RHTIELIAAI
+607 RPTIELIASI
-617 ISRNA
+617 ISR

>member
-1 MTIYQMDKI
+1 MDNI
-10 SLKLN
+10 SLKLTT
-15 LRYKSLQEGFEW
+15 RYKSLQEGFEW
-27 NDIPPFA
+27 KDIPTFA

-61 GVIPQIDR
+61 GIIPQIVR
-69 EITSSRGPEN
+69 EITSSNGPEN
-79 LIFSENTTQRGLSL
+79 LIFSENTTQRGLTL
-93 NGLIEYVKNGEQR
+93 NGLIEYVKRGEQR

-114 QQINVLQNYIN
+114 QQIGAFQTHIN
-125 NTQYQQSQTSD
+125 NNQHQLSQITD
-136 NVERLQLE
+136 KIAILQIE
-144 NNIQSWKEQIRNFH
+144 SNIRSWREQIWNLRE
-158 NQKLN
+158 QKLN

-171 ELKRIACK
+171 ELKRIARELEK
-179 LDKKVEEL
+179 EVEEL
-187 SEDEIRQFAI
+187 TEDEIRQFAI

-210 RFVANEN
+210 RFIANEN
-217 LRYMRRV
+217 MRYMRRV
-224 TYLSETHQREEEDV
+224 TYLSETHQREEEDM

-258 DYFDMLNPFPYDG
+258 DYFDMLNPFPHDG

-277 RFQGKEGEIVDY
+277 RFKGKGGEEVDY
-289 DSLSSGEQAIVK
+289 NSLSSGEQAIVQ

-335 MVEIFSEMSAKKE
+335 MVEIFSEMSAKQDV
-348 IGGGG
+348 GGGG

-370 EGSLFVMQRE
+370 EGALFVMQRE
-380 ADNKRVIRQTT
+380 ADNKRVIIPTT
-391 TEDAVEILS
+391 TENAVEILS

-432 VKHFTKAMQVLGYDL
+432 VKHFTRAMQVLGYNL

-456 ATTLSNFIS
+456 ASTLSSFIS

-478 ALFDCDRE
+478 ALYDCDKE
-486 GNKGYKGNDCDIAGA
+486 GEKGYNKGRDYDIAGV
-501 KVVTSEQSEGRS
+501 KVVTSEQCEGKS
-513 FCIKILPPDG
+513 FCIKILPPAG
-523 LEHYC
+523 LEKYC

-538 LVNNNVLTKRNYNEF
+538 LDSNHVLTKRNF
-553 TNLIG
+553 TEYINLMG
-558 YSTPEES
+558 LSTSEDA
-565 NKLSEEYKNETSLR
+565 KALSEEYDNESTLR

-584 DDRKNTFSETVQQ
+584 DDRKNAFSETVQQ
-597 ISNPALFEGF
+597 ISDPTVFEGY
-607 RHTIELIAAI
+607 RPTLDLIDAI
-617 ISRNA
+617 ISR